1 MDVKFLKY
9 LTFMADWNLYNY
21 SDKANSIENQYS
33 FLNTNLY
40 FRKCDSPWEFKI
52 QATNILDTEFTNNDS
67 FNDEFNST
75 TQYYVLPRIV
85 MFVVKYDL

>member
-9 LTFMADWNLYNY
+9 LTFTADWSLYNY

-33 FLNTNLY
+33 FLNANLY
-40 FRKCDSPWEFKI
+40 FRKGDSPWELKI